1 MVIYIC
7 SGCNKKYNHKND
19 YIRHINRK
27 NNCNKNEKFQ
37 IGGSHPNDTEVIPND
52 TEMIP
57 NDGKPK
63 QEHQLMCQCHYCSK
77 VFSCISALYRH
88 MRLNCKIKKQH
99 EKEKEEKYNELIQRI
114 ENNEKNTENN
124 KKIFEEEI
132 NQLRNQLK
140 EEKEKNNKLNQI
152 IHKQI
157 NKTEI
162 ETQNNIENQNVTIN
176 FNLQAFGREDL
187 NKIDDKYIIEA
198 LKRGIAS
205 VPLLTERVHL
215 NIKYPEFNNVY
226 IPSTTHSHAMVFNG
240 EKWELKDKNE
250 TIDNLYDNKYN
261 FLEEKFEEICE
272 DEDKKKEISNS
283 QKESFKRFK
292 KIQEEAED
300 DSNVNSKKIVKDI
313 KKKMKYIL
321 YNKKDIPIENYKKIE
336 NNKKDK

>member
-1 MVIYIC
+1 MSTSKMVSYIC
-7 SGCNKKYNHKND
+7 PLCDKVYTHKQD
-19 YIRHINRK
+19 YIKHTRRK
-27 NNCNKNEKFQ
+27 KPCNKNGKKQ
-37 IGGSHPNDTEVIPND
+37 IGGSPPELSEAP
-52 TEMIP
+52 
-57 NDGKPK
+57 PK
-63 QEHQLMCQCHYCSK
+63 LSKIEKTIEKENHICYYCK
-77 VFSCISALYRH
+77 NEFSNKYNLNRH
-88 MRLNCKIKKQH
+88 INLVCKIKKQH

-124 KKIFEEEI
+124 NKIFEEEI
-132 NQLRNQLK
+132 NQLRNQLN

-162 ETQNNIENQNVTIN
+162 ENQNVENLTNNVTIN
-176 FNLQAFGREDL
+176 LNLQAFGREDM

-272 DEDKKKEISNS
+272 DENKNKEISES
-283 QKESFKRFK
+283 HKKSFKRFI
-292 KIQEEAED
+292 KIQEEAEA

-313 KKKMKYIL
+313 KKKMKYVL
-321 YNKKDIPIENYKKIE
+321 CNKKDIPINNYNKIKK
-336 NNKKDK
+336 NNE